1 MDGRRRASEGVD
13 HNDLRPPWG
22 QGSKREVSP
31 RMFCRSGKQ
40 PPWETREDPVPVRR
54 RAKVQA
60 EAITHVHGDVPA
72 GIGKVKR
79 GLGSLAGSGT
89 RMRSLAGSGTRVPA
103 GHGRK
108 VDDRD

>member
-22 QGSKREVSP
+22 QSSKREVSP

-40 PPWETREDPVPVRR
+40 PPWDTREDPVPVRR
-54 RAKVQA
+54 RAEVQP
-60 EAITHVHGDVPA
+60 EVITYVHGDVPA
-72 GIGKVKR
+72 RIGKVKR
-79 GLGSLAGSGT
+79 SLS
-89 RMRSLAGSGTRVPA
+89 SLAGSGTRVPA

-108 VDDRD
+108 EDDRD